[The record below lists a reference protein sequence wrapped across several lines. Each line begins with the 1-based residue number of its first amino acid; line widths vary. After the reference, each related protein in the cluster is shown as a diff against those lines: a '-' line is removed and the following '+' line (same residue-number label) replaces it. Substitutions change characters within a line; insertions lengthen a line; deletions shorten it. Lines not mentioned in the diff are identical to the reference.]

1 MGKIIKIIFKKGPRN
16 LPLFRETIQTQ
27 IRGQGAK
34 LDVKDRDDG
43 GSDYDYDGI
52 IDDKDGDFGDYFDKR

>member
-34 LDVKDRDDG
+34 INVKDRDDG
-43 GSDYDYDGI
+43 AGDYDYD
-52 IDDKDGDFGDYFDKR
+52 DDNDDGGKRK